1 MESNL
6 FRKSSLERVSSP
18 ERLNDYIKITHPGI
32 FGVLFGCLAI
42 LIAVSL
48 WGVYGNIPDS
58 VNTVGVI
65 FPQNGVTTV
74 IPTISGR
81 ISDMRVRVGD
91 YVEAGQIIAI
101 VPQEELLKQ
110 IQGLKSSEQ
119 PDQKLI
125 TEMISTYE
133 SYSVIVAPVSGIVLS
148 AKAANETVSNMEAVA
163 SIVEQ
168 EKYANDKQVICY
180 IEASAAKKLKEGMEV
195 QVSPNFAPREEYGYM
210 YGYIT
215 SIGSY
220 PVSETD
226 VLTAVGNQQYAQGL
240 SIQGNCVEV
249 RVTLTVDSASANKI
263 KWSNKKG
270 EKVTLSIG
278 TNCNMQIIIKKYRP
292 YELLF

>member
-101 VPQEELLKQ
+101 IPQEELLKQ
-110 IQGLKSSEQ
+110 IQELKSSEQ

-125 TEMISTYE
+125 TEMISIYE
-133 SYSVIVAPVSGIVLS
+133 SCSVIVAPVSGIVLS

>member
-110 IQGLKSSEQ
+110 IQELKSSEQ

-125 TEMISTYE
+125 ADMISTYE
-133 SYSVIVAPVSGIVLS
+133 SCSVIVAPVSGIVLS